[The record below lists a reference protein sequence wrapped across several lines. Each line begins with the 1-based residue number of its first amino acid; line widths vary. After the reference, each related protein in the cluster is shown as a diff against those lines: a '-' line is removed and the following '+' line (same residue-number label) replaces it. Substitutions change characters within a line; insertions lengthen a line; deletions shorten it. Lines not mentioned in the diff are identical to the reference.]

1 MSKRTVRLTESD
13 LHNIIKESVKKV
25 LKEEFDPSDWTRNEY
40 GELVPWQYGDYEN
53 SRRADRYYLSQDI
66 LNGDYDDEI
75 LNDWEDWYEELDDD
89 NGWDSTLKDAAKER
103 KLMIDKKYAM
113 NYDFPKNKNKIYDV
127 NTIYWEKERE
137 NNKNKPNVNNYEDDR
152 WYNRKNDSYNFSPGL
167 KKRENWNDVDWSLI
181 DRNIDNHLYLANKL
195 KKMDFSNTNN
205 HKRDSYLRNLS
216 NKKYDNRNPDK
227 EKLHTKDSANRE
239 IIAMDRKKKQK

>member
-1 MSKRTVRLTESD
+1 MSKRTIRLTESD
-13 LHNIIKESVKKV
+13 LHDIIKESVKKI
-25 LKEEFDPSDWTRNEY
+25 LKEEFDSSDWTTNEY
-40 GELVPWQYGDYEN
+40 GEPVPWQYGDYEN
-53 SRRADRYYLSQDI
+53 SRRTDRYYLSQDI

-113 NYDFPKNKNKIYDV
+113 NYGFPKNKKYNVNDIYSDVKYKTNK
-127 NTIYWEKERE
+127 E
-137 NNKNKPNVNNYEDDR
+137 KPNVNNYEDDK

-167 KKRENWNDVDWSLI
+167 KKRENLNDVDYSLV
-181 DRNIDNHLYLANKL
+181 DRDVDNYIYLVNKL
-195 KKMDFSNTNN
+195 KKMDFYNTNN
-205 HKRDSYLRNLS
+205 HKRSSYLKNLA

-227 EKLHTKDSANRE
+227 EKLHTKNSANRE
-239 IIAMDRKKKQK
+239 LRAMDRENKQK